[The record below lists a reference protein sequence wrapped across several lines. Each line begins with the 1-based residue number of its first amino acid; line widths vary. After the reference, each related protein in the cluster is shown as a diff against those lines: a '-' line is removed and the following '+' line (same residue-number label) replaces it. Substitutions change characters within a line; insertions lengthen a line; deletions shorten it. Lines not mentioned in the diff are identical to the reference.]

1 MYVEIDAEFN
11 GPAHDWVKSELG
23 IPAEKIYAVT
33 PDNNGKKT
41 FWRFDDQDDAMAF
54 KLRWG

>member
-11 GPAHDWVKSELG
+11 IPAHAWVKSELS
-23 IPAEKIYAVT
+23 IPAAKIYAVT
-33 PDNNGKKT
+33 PDNTGKT
-41 FWRFDDQDDAMAF
+41 FWRFDNEDDAMAF